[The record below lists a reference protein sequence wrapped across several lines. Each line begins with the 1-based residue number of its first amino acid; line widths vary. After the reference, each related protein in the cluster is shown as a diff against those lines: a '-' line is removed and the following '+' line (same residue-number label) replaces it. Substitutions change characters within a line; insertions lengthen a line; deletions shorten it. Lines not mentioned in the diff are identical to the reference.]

1 MSEECDRLERAKAE
15 LKEYRDALEMRRL
28 RGIGTTADIV
38 RRDALDTVLSALE
51 AAEDEA
57 RRWYLADGSFEEL
70 DPAQVIERRKAAA
83 KELADV
89 AALRAEVERLRKG
102 EAEAMA
108 LVMNHEGAIARLTRE
123 RDESRA
129 REARLEMALRGQA
142 TRLLPDGG
150 VCYCDIQRSDECRNE
165 PPCVEARAALASGES
180 REGETCWLIEAPAGA
195 WGWQSVHWW
204 CGQQEGGAEWT
215 ADATIAVRF
224 LRREDAEAVL
234 NFLTDQLIEV
244 GGGVRVTEHVFLR
257 RALASGESREEA
269 TIKESL
275 IVHPFT
281 PCLLEG
287 IEPGHNFTC
296 GLLCTV
302 CGLPEDKH
310 PASAGPAEEPGRET
324 R

>member
-1 MSEECDRLERAKAE
+1 MSEERDRLTVLAGSKLPNHDTVVVQVGHLRA
-15 LKEYRDALEMRRL
+15 
-28 RGIGTTADIV
+28 
-38 RRDALDTVLSALE
+38 VLSALE
-51 AAEDEA
+51 AAEA
-57 RRWYLADGSFEEL
+57 R
-70 DPAQVIERRKAAA
+70 V
-83 KELADV
+83 KELE
-89 AALRAEVERLRKG
+89 ALPDDMGGALGRAIRMLR
-102 EAEAMA
+102 
-108 LVMNHEGAIARLTRE
+108 
-123 RDESRA
+123 ESRA

-281 PCLLEG
+281 PCR
-287 IEPGHNFTC
+287 
-296 GLLCTV
+296 LLCTV